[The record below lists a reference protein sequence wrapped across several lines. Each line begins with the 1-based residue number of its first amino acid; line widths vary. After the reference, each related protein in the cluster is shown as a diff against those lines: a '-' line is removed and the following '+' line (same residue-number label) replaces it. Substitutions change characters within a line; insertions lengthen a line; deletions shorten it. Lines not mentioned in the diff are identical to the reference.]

1 MEKEVTKIGRGM
13 IIDCKS
19 IFIIDDVVLAD
30 KIKDVIKEH
39 EDKIKPLG
47 EDTPIK
53 PPKPK
58 DE

>member
-1 MEKEVTKIGRGM
+1 MKAQV
-13 IIDCKS
+13 IDCKS

-30 KIKDVIKEH
+30 KIKAIIKEH
-39 EDKIKPLG
+39 DEEIKTLG
-47 EDTPIK
+47 EDTPPK